1 MTPPIIDFRF
11 TCPISL
17 GLDRY
22 LKPKGPTADFAAHY
36 GKSVYGEDSDLHYM
50 TPDELVAWMD
60 EQSVDKVVIKSA
72 DNTTTTGS
80 KFPGEDLHAFIKD
93 YPDRLIGIAGADP
106 HKGTDAVRELER
118 DVKEFGFRGVNLT
131 PFEQDLF
138 ANDKKYYPIY
148 AKCVELDIPVL
159 LHTSTNLTRTKL
171 AEYGR
176 PIYLD
181 GVAKD
186 FPELRIVA
194 VHGGWPWILE
204 MIAVALKQPN
214 IYIEISGTHPRY
226 IGMPGTGWEPL
237 LVYGNSLLKHKILWG
252 SNWPMIG
259 PKESLEEFRK
269 FPLKEEVKDLWF
281 GGNALRALKLDK

>member
-1 MTPPIIDFRF
+1 EEMEGVRALEHAIKEMGFIGAHLYPHWFRM
-11 TCPISL
+11 
-17 GLDRY
+17 
-22 LKPKGPTADFAAHY
+22 
-36 GKSVYGEDSDLHYM
+36 E
-50 TPDELVAWMD
+50 PD
-60 EQSVDKVVIKSA
+60 
-72 DNTTTTGS
+72 
-80 KFPGEDLHAFIKD
+80 H
-93 YPDRLIGIAGADP
+93 R
-106 HKGTDAVRELER
+106 
-118 DVKEFGFRGVNLT
+118 
-131 PFEQDLF
+131 
-138 ANDKKYYPIY
+138 KYYPFY